1 MNALKKFLGIIW
13 MITGPLAMAF
23 LIVQAIQKVGLTHTD
38 IERTNTI
45 LQWSIIL
52 FIFFPISIGLV
63 IFGFYALR
71 GEYDRLPESSEDI

>member
-1 MNALKKFLGIIW
+1 MNALKKFLGVIW
-13 MITGPLAMAF
+13 MIAGPLAMAF

-45 LQWSIIL
+45 LQWAIIL

-63 IFGFYALR
+63 IFGFYAVK
-71 GEYDRLPESSEDI
+71 GEYDQLPEGSEEI

>member
-1 MNALKKFLGIIW
+1 MNALKKFLGVIW
-13 MITGPLAMAF
+13 LITGPLTMAF

-45 LQWSIIL
+45 LQWAIIL

>member
-13 MITGPLAMAF
+13 MVTGPLAMAF

-45 LQWSIIL
+45 LQWAIIL

-63 IFGFYALR
+63 IFGFYAVK
-71 GEYDRLPESSEDI
+71 GEYDKLPSSSEEI